1 MFDILFWF
9 FAVLWA
15 ISFIAC
21 LVCIINK
28 RLRENDYYLY
38 CLASMLVCQ
47 GFLSVIR
54 IIEVVFNA

>member
-1 MFDILFWF
+1 MLNILFCIF
-9 FAVLWA
+9 LTLWT
-15 ISFIAC
+15 ISFIAW